1 VAERGLVLWLV
12 ERRRGLSLVVLLGKM
27 SAAWLKNTMKMLVCK
42 SEVTEFIKS
51 SKRGNKAFIVHRG
64 YNRAGWYLEVAEYA
78 VGGCR
83 GLIIISEGPKGQGW
97 KILRLSWER

>member
-42 SEVTEFIKS
+42 LEVTEFIKS
-51 SKRGNKAFIVHRG
+51 SKRG
-64 YNRAGWYLEVAEYA
+64 EQ
-78 VGGCR
+78 
-83 GLIIISEGPKGQGW
+83 GLHCP
-97 KILRLSWER
+97 